1 MAKLTDYS
9 FDQFSG
15 YTLSPSEKK
24 SFLDFY
30 SMFPLPTDQID
41 YGEAIPNSQR
51 QNYSKIYRPKSLVNL
66 DISNP
71 NDQPNLLTYLH
82 PFLDTYFK
90 FFEIASNLWPN
101 HNCLGERL
109 FNQQLNSHNDYYTF
123 QTFDQIKQR
132 RNNLGSGILKI
143 VRNNKNYQNF
153 IKNDPNIYSHSDFN
167 YEFILTLY
175 SSNRIEWALTD
186 LACQAY
192 SLPNTT
198 LYDTLGSETSNYI
211 LNLTRSPIVF
221 CSRQNIL
228 KILQLKQIHEHDLKN
243 LLIIVSFDALNHNN
257 AEDQS
262 LKELAE
268 SLNLQLYDLVEVENI
283 GKANPLPLIPS
294 KPNDLYTIS
303 FTSGTTGVPKG
314 VEITQRNLSAGLT
327 LGFTQIGKPTKHY
340 TKNQPRTLAFLPL
353 AHIFERQFAA
363 FELVS
368 GGAIGF
374 PSSTNPILRLI
385 EDLKA
390 LRPFSLTAVPR
401 VFTKIESSIKLLIDN
416 LPDSQAKV
424 IENYILDIN
433 EGQSGSGSSYDTNE
447 ELSLINKDYVDSI
460 FQKIHDE
467 FGFHNIQFCVTGSA
481 PIASE
486 TVKFLKAA
494 FKIGFRQGY
503 GLTESM
509 AAATI
514 SKDERNPGSCGV
526 GGLTVEFRLRD
537 VSDMNYSINDSD
549 GIPKGELMLRGP
561 QIFLGYFKN
570 KKITLESFDED
581 GFFHTGDICKIDPNN
596 GNRLYI
602 IDRIKNLFKL
612 SQGEYISPEKIETVY
627 LSSCPIIQQA
637 FVYGNSIKNYLIGV
651 FGFDVENFKKSILN
665 KHIDL
670 SIVNNF
676 ENKDNEQ
683 LIELINENV
692 LLKKPVILYL
702 NNQVEELS
710 RQLNKRLLQNFEKIH
725 NIEFAINPLTIEDNL
740 VTPTL
745 KVRRSNCN
753 AFFKDTID
761 KLYNEGSLIDDNK

>member
-1 MAKLTDYS
+1 
-9 FDQFSG
+9 
-15 YTLSPSEKK
+15 
-24 SFLDFY
+24 
-30 SMFPLPTDQID
+30 MFPLPTDQID

-221 CSRQNIL
+221 CSRQNIIKLLNL
-228 KILQLKQIHEHDLKN
+228 KKTFESKLTKF
-243 LLIIVSFDALNHNN
+243 LIIVSFDELDFKQKK
-257 AEDQS
+257 EDQS

-268 SLNLQLYDLVEVENI
+268 SLNLELYDINEVETA
-283 GKANPLPLIPS
+283 GKSFPLPLNPS
-294 KPNDLYTIS
+294 GPNDLYTIS

-314 VEITQRNLSAGLT
+314 VELTQRNLCAGLA
-327 LGFTQIGKPTKHY
+327 LYQQNNYTQY
-340 TKNQPRTLAFLPL
+340 QPRTLAFLPL
-353 AHIFERQFAA
+353 AHIYERQFLA

-374 PSSTNPILRLI
+374 PSSANPVISLI
-385 EDLKA
+385 EDLKS
-390 LRPFSLTAVPR
+390 LRPYSFNSVPR
-401 VFTKIESSIKLLIDN
+401 VFNKIESSIKLLIKHSND
-416 LPDSQAKV
+416 PKSQSLK
-424 IENYILDIN
+424 EEILKN
-433 EGQSGSGSSYDTNE
+433 EQQKE
-447 ELSLINKDYVDSI
+447 KEKDKKQKSNNQPHWLFDKETVDK
-460 FQKIHDE
+460 FRQV
-467 FGFHNIQFCVTGSA
+467 FGFHNTRFFVTGSA
-481 PIASE
+481 PIAPE
-486 TVKFLKAA
+486 TVKFLRAA
-494 FKIGFRQGY
+494 LGLGFRQGY
-503 GLTESM
+503 GLTESV
-509 AAATI
+509 ACITI
-514 SKDERNPGSCGV
+514 GIPFEKDPSACGV
-526 GGLTVEFRLRD
+526 GGLTIEYRLRD
-537 VSDMNYSINDSD
+537 VKEMNYISNNPD
-549 GIPKGELMLRGP
+549 GIPKGELMIRGP

-570 KKITLESFDED
+570 EKATSESFDED
-581 GFFHTGDICKIDPNN
+581 GFFHTGDICKVNPNN
-596 GNRLYI
+596 RNRLYI
-602 IDRIKNLFKL
+602 IDRIKNFFKL

-627 LSSCPIIQQA
+627 LTASPMVQQA
-637 FVYGNSIKNYLIGV
+637 FVYGNSLKSYLIGI
-651 FGFDVENFKKSILN
+651 FGVD
-665 KHIDL
+665 
-670 SIVNNF
+670 
-676 ENKDNEQ
+676 
-683 LIELINENV
+683 LINTHSF
-692 LLKKPVILYL
+692 LKKPIILYL
-702 NNQVEELS
+702 NNQVEKLS
-710 RQLNKRLLQNFEKIH
+710 LRMNRKLLQNYEKIQ
-725 NIEFAINPLTIEDNL
+725 NLEFAINPLTIEDNL
-740 VTPTL
+740 ITPTM
-745 KVRRSNCN
+745 KVRRANCSKHFDE
-753 AFFKDTID
+753 ALD
-761 KLYNEGSLIDDNK
+761 KLYLEGSLVKDSKQLLKVLEEDES